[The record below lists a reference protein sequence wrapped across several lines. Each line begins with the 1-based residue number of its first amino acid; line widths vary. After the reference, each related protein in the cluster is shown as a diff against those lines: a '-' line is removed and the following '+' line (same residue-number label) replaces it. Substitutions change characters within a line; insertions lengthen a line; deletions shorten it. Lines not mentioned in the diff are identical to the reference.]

1 MRGGPFPEA
10 DLLPLREAT
19 AAAIDSFRLAWEADR
34 TGLLLLVALN
44 TAQTAAEVAQLLA
57 SRSAVDGVVDG
68 DRRSVQA
75 RRLLVLAGLGLV
87 ATAGRSVR
95 AVWGNPVSQA
105 SLRMVEGRILDVVAA
120 MELADVE
127 DPAFQDRLQR
137 ALSGAQQQ
145 SMLFGSALSVPQAVR
160 PRPTSCGCST
170 PHRSSGR
177 TMTSSPRSPMAPSG
191 LSTARTPGAT
201 WWPR

>member
-1 MRGGPFPEA
+1 MMVRGGPFPEA
-10 DLLPLREAT
+10 DPLPLREAA
-19 AAAIDSFRLAWEADR
+19 AAAIDSLRLAWEADR

-120 MELADVE
+120 MDW
-127 DPAFQDRLQR
+127 
-137 ALSGAQQQ
+137 
-145 SMLFGSALSVPQAVR
+145 
-160 PRPTSCGCST
+160 PRSRTPSSRTGCSG
-170 PHRSSGR
+170 PSWVPRASRCCSS
-177 TMTSSPRSPMAPSG
+177 AP
-191 LSTARTPGAT
+191 
-201 WWPR
+201 